1 MDDGGR
7 VGHGVGGRGHH
18 VGTSGPTLVGG
29 LGWEEE
35 VWDGVGGEGEDRG
48 DRDG

>member
-18 VGTSGPTLVGG
+18 G
-29 LGWEEE
+29 
-35 VWDGVGGEGEDRG
+35 DGGEVSQLWSGGTFYSVVGSQLRG
-48 DRDG
+48 